1 MVRGFAM
8 PDHKPGNVAFM
19 KSLPVKHF
27 GIIRWTVVVLVLALV
42 GLVLARLFTQ
52 GLNGIIHLDVAEIV
66 NISIQLFAIIN
77 PLSALPT
84 FLIFTEGLSESNRRK
99 VVNTTTLIVLALVF
113 SFALFGQLI
122 LTALQVTVES
132 FELGGGL
139 LLMVIAIDMLGGT
152 VRTKTV
158 DMNQVAIVPLATPL
172 LVGPGTMTTLIV
184 LAGTQYLIDILIG
197 GVIAATAVYLVLRHS
212 NRISTVI
219 GKNGV
224 LAGSRLMAIILAA
237 IAANMIHGALVA
249 WGIARF

>member
-1 MVRGFAM
+1 MI
-8 PDHKPGNVAFM
+8 KQ
-19 KSLPVKHF
+19 LPLKHF
-27 GIIRWTVVVLVLALV
+27 RIVRWSVLVLVLALV
-42 GLVLARLFTQ
+42 GLVLAKLFTQ
-52 GLNGIIHLDVAEIV
+52 GFKEIVSLDFRQIV

-77 PLSALPT
+77 PFSALPT
-84 FLIFTEGLSESNRRK
+84 FLVFTDDLSEANRRK

-122 LTALQVTVES
+122 LNVLQVTVES

-184 LAGTQYLIDILIG
+184 LAGTQYLINVLVG
-197 GVIAATAVYLVLRHS
+197 GVVAVLAVYLVLRYSH
-212 NRISTVI
+212 RISAFI

-224 LAGSRLMAIILAA
+224 MAGSRLMAIILAA
-237 IAANMIHGALVA
+237 IAANMIHGALLA
-249 WGIARF
+249 WGIAKL

>member
-1 MVRGFAM
+1 M
-8 PDHKPGNVAFM
+8 PLM
-19 KSLPVKHF
+19 KQLPMKHF
-27 GIIRWTVVVLVLALV
+27 NIIMGSVIVLVLALV
-42 GLVLARLFTQ
+42 GLVLSRLYTQ
-52 GLNGIIHLDVAEIV
+52 GFKEIFSVDVSEIV

-84 FLIFTEGLSESNRRK
+84 FLIFTERLSQTNRRK
-99 VVNTTTLIVLALVF
+99 VANTTTLIVLALVF

-122 LTALQVTVES
+122 LSALQVTVES

-158 DMNQVAIVPLATPL
+158 DMNQIAIVPLATPL

-184 LAGTQYLIDILIG
+184 LAGTQHLINILIG
-197 GVIAATAVYLVLRHS
+197 GVVAAAVVYLVLRYS
-212 NRISTVI
+212 DRISNVI

-237 IAANMIHGALVA
+237 IAANMIHGALFA
-249 WGIARF
+249 WGIAKF

>member
-1 MVRGFAM
+1 
-8 PDHKPGNVAFM
+8 M
-19 KSLPVKHF
+19 KQLPMKHF
-27 GIIRWTVVVLVLALV
+27 NIIRGSVIVLVLALA
-42 GLVLARLFTQ
+42 GLVAARLFTQ
-52 GLNGIIHLDVAEIV
+52 GFREIFTVDAREIV

-84 FLIFTEGLSESNRRK
+84 FLIFTERLSQTNRRK
-99 VVNTTTLIVLALVF
+99 VANTTTLIVLALVF

-122 LTALQVTVES
+122 LNALQVTVES

-152 VRTKTV
+152 VRTKTI
-158 DMNQVAIVPLATPL
+158 DMNQIAIVPLATPL

-184 LAGTQYLIDILIG
+184 LAGTQHLINILLG
-197 GVIAATAVYLVLRHS
+197 GVVAAAAVFLVLRYS
-212 NRISTVI
+212 DRISHVI

-237 IAANMIHGALVA
+237 IAANMIHGALFA
-249 WGIARF
+249 WGIAKF